1 MAAGSQLEKGNC
13 ALLVILV
20 NKSKTVSKCDSN
32 IWAKCIA
39 SNTRR
44 KQSPTRLVKAVMTPL
59 PSDLR
64 FLK

>member
-20 NKSKTVSKCDSN
+20 NKSNTVSKCDSKN
-32 IWAKCIA
+32 WAKCIA

-59 PSDLR
+59 PRDLR